1 MCTRVRTSARA
12 NAGRSPTCSWRTRAI
27 DRNSVCLGDGPRRG
41 RHHGSA
47 GKLHHPNRQT
57 AVSTPWHEPV
67 QSWVRGTWLARE
79 SRGQWGHRCPTFG
92 GTYPDALT
100 IDTLRSAMHPRELG
114 DRIHQRAVVVREVD
128 AATVAAQAFEAHSR
142 ADAPIRGP
150 GCPACE
156 LPAPVRTSKRFGV
169 ENFFC
174 GDCQHRWERRVRATP
189 HAYPRVSVRCRYCL

>member
-1 MCTRVRTSARA
+1 MARA
-12 NAGRSPTCSWRTRAI
+12 GAKLGPRDVAGARVTRAMGASLPDVWGNLPGCI
-27 DRNSVCLGDGPRRG
+27 NDRHFAIRNAP
-41 RHHGSA
+41 
-47 GKLHHPNRQT
+47 
-57 AVSTPWHEPV
+57 
-67 QSWVRGTWLARE
+67 
-79 SRGQWGHRCPTFG
+79 SRT
-92 GTYPDALT
+92 
-100 IDTLRSAMHPRELG
+100 G